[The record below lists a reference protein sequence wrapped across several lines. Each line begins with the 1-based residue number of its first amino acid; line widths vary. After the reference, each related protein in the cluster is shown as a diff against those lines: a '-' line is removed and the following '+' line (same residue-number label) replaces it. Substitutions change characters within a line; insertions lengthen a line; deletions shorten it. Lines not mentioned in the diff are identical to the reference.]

1 MRNAHTYKSARR
13 FTVRL
18 LTLGLC
24 LQPCAVAQRNQHPPL
39 SGSSDRILWCGWR
52 IPQELSYALF
62 LRKIDGKW
70 NGPDARQTESS
81 EGDVLLATGPC
92 NIAGFK
98 GAILYIDGEKGRML
112 NSTKKTLREFDAVP
126 GPIYY
131 LGAWPP
137 AYAKRHLAGHMVV
150 LHAAHAM
157 LFEKDMFAPTATL
170 AKSPLARQ
178 QIALHRRD
186 LFLIYINS
194 HCVASREDAFDR
206 FVDAAKQC
214 GFDTPSSIGKCTAW
228 PSHTSCTRTHAHTHT
243 TNNHI
248 YNIDMHR

>member
-24 LQPCAVAQRNQHPPL
+24 LQPCAVAQRNHHPPL

-157 LFEKDMFAPTATL
+157 LFEKDMFAPTTTL
-170 AKSPLARQ
+170 AMSPLARQ

-243 TNNHI
+243 TNNT
-248 YNIDMHR
+248 